1 MTTYVLKEETALSV
15 RGGPVT
21 IHFDPAPQGAKIVA
35 STSAGESTQLV
46 KRLGTGVAIL
56 PTVDQTL
63 TVGIESGV
71 TSFER
76 GTSVSVRLQIDS
88 GLGRETDEIHVHAPL
103 DISGAFQHPIFSISP
118 DAEMLH
124 VALIQDAR
132 RPSTVMSDLAEAA
145 RVSAV
150 RQRGDSSGASAVKN
164 FHIVLDGSASF
175 KSAADAGLREVLEI
189 LTGIAGTFVDPE
201 SLSISIADR
210 ELSPIRKTGGDTA
223 VDDAMS
229 AFATHPLRSSFL
241 PDVALRRQTEST
253 LTVVVSDV
261 YDHRISGPSAGVTD
275 FAPVHQVI
283 LAPAQARTQT
293 FDDSTMIINASLAE
307 TAGLDDQSR
316 SAELDSIV
324 RSLLATVARPPAS
337 EERPRS

>member
-21 IHFDPAPQGAKIVA
+21 IHFDPAPRDAKIVA
-35 STSAGESTQLV
+35 STSSGEPTRLV

-56 PTVDQTL
+56 PTVDQAL
-63 TVGIESGV
+63 TVGIESGM

-124 VALIQDAR
+124 VALIQDTR
-132 RPSTVMSDLAEAA
+132 RPSTVMSELAEAA

-150 RQRGDSSGASAVKN
+150 RLRGDASRTPAVEN
-164 FHIVLDGSASF
+164 VHIVLDGSASF

-189 LTGIAGTFVDPE
+189 LSGIAGTFVAPE
-201 SLSISIADR
+201 SLNISIADR
-210 ELSPIRKTGGDTA
+210 ELTPLRTSDGDTV

-241 PDVALRRQTEST
+241 PDVVLRRQPEST
-253 LTVVVSDV
+253 LTIVVSDD
-261 YDHRISGPSAGVTD
+261 YDHRISAPNAGVAG
-275 FAPVHQVI
+275 FAPLHQVI
-283 LAPAQARTQT
+283 LAPAQAGAHT
-293 FDDSTMIINASLAE
+293 FDDSTVIIDASLAE
-307 TAGLDDQSR
+307 TVGLDDQSR

-324 RSLLATVARPPAS
+324 RSLLATVARPSAS